1 MDGMRIRTAPTGKDV
16 SLDVLGILVNMQADE
31 LLAETDTPVRAPR
44 VTPVPPIDPIER
56 VLIDPPKMDRKTAL
70 RLIQEGAALESLGA
84 LLIFNPILRDELL
97 KLRRK

>member
-1 MDGMRIRTAPTGKDV
+1 MPWSER
-16 SLDVLGILVNMQADE
+16 
-31 LLAETDTPVRAPR
+31 LL
-44 VTPVPPIDPIER
+44 
-56 VLIDPPKMDRKTAL
+56 LIDPPKMDRKTAL